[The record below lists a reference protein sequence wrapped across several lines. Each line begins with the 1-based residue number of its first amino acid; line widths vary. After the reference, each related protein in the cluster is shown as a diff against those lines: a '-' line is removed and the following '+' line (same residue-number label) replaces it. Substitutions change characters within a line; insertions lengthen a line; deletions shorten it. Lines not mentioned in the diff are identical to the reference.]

1 MGLSQ
6 SDLHGRVPRHMCL
19 QEEVLILER
28 LQEEFKDKRLVV
40 LAEFAVGDSCDPWA
54 YSLKKLKGRCVRL

>member
-28 LQEEFKDKRLVV
+28 FQEEFKDKRLVV
-40 LAEFAVGDSCDPWA
+40 LAEFGDSCDPWA